1 MNSSVLTRCIK
12 LNIGVFSH
20 QETQFIFSM
29 NVKIT
34 DENSPIISV
43 LDGYP
48 ANLCRGFIFKYD
60 VFIAGAECSFL
71 EEQVLHD
78 SFNTS
83 EAVGGIHVI
92 L

>member
-1 MNSSVLTRCIK
+1 
-12 LNIGVFSH
+12 
-20 QETQFIFSM
+20 M

-34 DENSPIISV
+34 DENSPIISA

>member
-1 MNSSVLTRCIK
+1 MNI
-12 LNIGVFSH
+12 
-20 QETQFIFSM
+20 
-29 NVKIT
+29 KIT
-34 DENSPIISV
+34 DENSPIMCV

-48 ANLCRGFIFKYD
+48 ANLRRGFTFKHD

-83 EAVGGIHVI
+83 EAVGGIHII